1 MLVAVRSDPDRLTSP
16 RDPQGVCLEQE
27 AEGRWM
33 ARQGGLRLGLVLGGH
48 GRFLAYSTADTLMG
62 RARTLRAAAQL
73 LGDRA

>member
-1 MLVAVRSDPDRLTSP
+1 VLVAVTPDPDRPASP
-16 RDPQGVCLEQE
+16 TDPQGVCLERE

-48 GRFLAYSTADTLMG
+48 GRFLAYSHADTLMG

-73 LGDRA
+73 LGDRS